1 MIDEE
6 HVAEIHGVLKRGD
19 EVRQMMMVV
28 GEEGTSTDDYV
39 VYQKSELIDF
49 VYLQQNSFD
58 AVDCFCS
65 EERQNHVFELLR
77 DIVST
82 TMKFKNKEEAR
93 RYFASLRQK
102 FLDCNFAKWESD
114 EYKKNEAELLAMV
127 EEVRDV

>member
-1 MIDEE
+1 
-6 HVAEIHGVLKRGD
+6 
-19 EVRQMMMVV
+19 MMVV

-58 AVDCFCS
+58 EVDCFCS

-77 DIVST
+77 GIANT